1 MAETRT
7 KSRGRSG
14 KGKFTDAPELL
25 PSLFAD
31 PDGRGSRRWHEVF
44 GRRPSNQR
52 REGGWLLAKKEES
65 PAPGEQ

>member
-7 KSRGRSG
+7 KSRGQSR
-14 KGKFTDAPELL
+14 KGKFTDAPDLL

-44 GRRPSNQR
+44 GRRPSSEKH
-52 REGGWLLAKKEES
+52 EGGWLLAKKA
-65 PAPGEQ
+65 APPSSGEQ